1 MNSLEPPDLMHPNA
15 AVGWLGPGNWQEAN
29 EELEKITPAMRSH
42 PDVLEVW
49 WQIYAKAGCV
59 ALWLP

>member
-1 MNSLEPPDLMHPNA
+1 MHPNA